1 MLKEGMRVMIAYDG
15 SAHADAALD
24 DLRRAG
30 LPREAEALLVSVA
43 DGLVGSYIP
52 VAEAAGPA
60 AALGRVTSVVELARA
75 HAVTLLAEAREAAER
90 ARQKVVSFFPGW
102 EARAEVLEGDP
113 SEELLGRAELW
124 RPDLIVVG
132 SHGRSALGRLLLGS
146 VSKTVAERAPGSVRV
161 VRRRQGMKGAA
172 PPRVIIGAD
181 GSAGATRAVRAV
193 WSRVWPAGTEA
204 RIVAVDEGSGPV
216 RLADVT
222 PNLEELGTGR
232 NEGPPV
238 NARLMAEGAR
248 VVLMAKGLNA
258 SVVVREGDPRRV
270 FVEEAERW
278 SADTVFVGSHGLERP
293 GDRSG
298 LGGVAAALVTGAPCS
313 VEVVR

>member
-1 MLKEGMRVMIAYDG
+1 M
-15 SAHADAALD
+15 
-24 DLRRAG
+24 
-30 LPREAEALLVSVA
+30 
-43 DGLVGSYIP
+43 
-52 VAEAAGPA
+52 
-60 AALGRVTSVVELARA
+60 
-75 HAVTLLAEAREAAER
+75 
-90 ARQKVVSFFPGW
+90 
-102 EARAEVLEGDP
+102 
-113 SEELLGRAELW
+113 
-124 RPDLIVVG
+124 
-132 SHGRSALGRLLLGS
+132 
-146 VSKTVAERAPGSVRV
+146 
-161 VRRRQGMKGAA
+161 
-172 PPRVIIGAD
+172 
-181 GSAGATRAVRAV
+181 

-216 RLADVT
+216 RLADAT
-222 PNLEELGTGR
+222 PKLEELGTGR

-270 FVEEAERW
+270 LVEEAERW